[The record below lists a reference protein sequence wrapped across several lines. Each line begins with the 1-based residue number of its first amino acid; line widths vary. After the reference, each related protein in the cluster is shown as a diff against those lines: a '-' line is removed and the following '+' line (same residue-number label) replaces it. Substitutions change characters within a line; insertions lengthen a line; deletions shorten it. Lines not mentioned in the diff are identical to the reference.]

1 VEKIIVLKNDRVGD
15 LFVSLSAINLILN
28 KHQDKEIHI
37 YLSKLN
43 YKFNF
48 LFKNIQTKILNY
60 DLNLLEKIQIII
72 FLLLNKVSTVYIL
85 TPKKFYYYLPF
96 FFRKIKFYG
105 ICINSKKSRPSN
117 FLRKYLYKKEIIN
130 RLNIKKRLSSYEVQK
145 RLIGFDKNVK
155 NFLSK
160 DIINGR
166 KLELPKVSTFFHYK
180 HKLFSELLAWDYKK
194 IKDFLYFISSKR
206 ENIIFSSEINKKETD
221 DFFYKNFNSIDFK
234 TNKYNK
240 INEKNILF
248 LKNIDGK
255 NLFKAIY
262 HSKDIIAPE
271 GIISHIGYFLNKNI
285 LALMHFRLKNRE
297 DFINQIISCKEWFP
311 PDNFKYIVLK
321 KDFSKSLKKLAKR
334 I

>member
-1 VEKIIVLKNDRVGD
+1 MEKIIVLKNDRVGD

-60 DLNLLEKIQIII
+60 DLNFLEKIKIII
-72 FLLLNKVSTVYIL
+72 FLLQNKVSTVYIL
-85 TPKKFYYYLPF
+85 TPKNFYYYLPF

-130 RLNIKKRLSSYEVQK
+130 RLNIKKRLSSYEIQK
-145 RLIGFDKNVK
+145 KLIGFDNNVE
-155 NFLSK
+155 NLLSK
-160 DIINGR
+160 DIINSS
-166 KLELPKVSTFFHYK
+166 KLDLPRDSTFFHYK
-180 HKLFSELLAWDYKK
+180 DKLFSELLLWDYKK

-221 DFFYKNFNSIDFK
+221 DFFYENFNSMDYK

-240 INEKNILF
+240 INVKNILF

-271 GIISHIGYFLNKNI
+271 GIITHIGHFLNKHI

-297 DFINQIISCKEWFP
+297 DFINQIIACKEWFP
-311 PDNFKYIVLK
+311 PNNFKFIVLK
-321 KDFSKSLKKLAKR
+321 KNYLESIRKLQKR